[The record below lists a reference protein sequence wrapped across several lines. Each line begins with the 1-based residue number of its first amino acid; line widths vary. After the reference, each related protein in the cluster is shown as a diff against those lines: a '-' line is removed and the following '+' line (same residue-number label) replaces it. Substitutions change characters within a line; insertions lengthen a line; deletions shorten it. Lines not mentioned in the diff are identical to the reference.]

1 MQSVVETI
9 IECSNRLQN
18 DNKYFDDIY
27 RAIIEKGQ
35 QPIKDEFNTYANAI
49 LNIEPNLQNKVVLPS
64 ISDINVVADAEYDG
78 LGNVTV
84 SAVTSDIDKNIIP
97 ENIKKDIT
105 ILGVTG
111 TLESTVSIEIT
122 NLAYFFVYNW
132 RTPSDYWN
140 LVTNKVTDMKYML
153 NRAIMDAGTYDL
165 DISGITAEANLE
177 SVFYDT
183 TTRGIVNII
192 LKTCN
197 TNTSLKKLMHG
208 DNMKGDSSNYYNF
221 SISDDSD
228 CSLIESLCLTF
239 CNKWYGTIDLTKL
252 SNSPLKN
259 LKEAFTYINVL
270 NEIIGLSNLDVSQ
283 VTTLYRTFKCFNND
297 VGSTIETI
305 DLSSW
310 DYSNVTNFYDT
321 FNTAKT
327 KTIEMNANINIT
339 DANLTGAFYGSTV
352 ININNLNIVESTYS
366 TKATRP
372 LENTFNNCSNLL
384 EITSKNKWI
393 IHSGLYATFS
403 GASKLVTIPEIE
415 FHVHKVS
422 YKDTLEYVFKN
433 CSSIENINISI
444 IYDDDTAIYIK
455 EAFYNCTKLK
465 TITGNLDFSNVQNIS
480 NVFYGCTSLER
491 IETNGQI
498 AKNLTSNQTLDLSAS
513 AVFDI
518 ASFINSLAANTS
530 GYTRTIKLN
539 STVYSGITEETQA
552 LATQKSYTLVSA

>member
-27 RAIIEKGQ
+27 NAIIEKGQ

-49 LNIEPNLQNKVVLPS
+49 LNIEPNLQNKIVSPS

-84 SAVTSDIDKNIIP
+84 SAVTNEIDENIIP

-105 ILGVTG
+105 ILGIAG
-111 TLESTVSIEIT
+111 ILESGGNTEFN
-122 NLAYFFVYNW
+122 NLAYFFYNNY
-132 RTPSDYWN
+132 RIPSNYWN

-153 NRAIMDAGTYDL
+153 YKSTMDAGTYDL

-177 SVFYDT
+177 SVFYDAT
-183 TTRGIVNII
+183 PSGIANII
-192 LKTCN
+192 LKVCN

-208 DNMKGDSSNYYNF
+208 DNIKGSSSNYYNF

-228 CSLIESLCLTF
+228 CSSIESLYLTF
-239 CNKWYGTIDLTKL
+239 CNKWYGTINLTKL
-252 SNSPLKN
+252 SSSPLKN
-259 LKEAFTYINVL
+259 LQETFTYMNVL
-270 NEIIGLSNLDVSQ
+270 NEIIGLNNLDVSQ
-283 VTTLYRTFKCFNND
+283 VTTLYRTFKYFNNN
-297 VGSTIETI
+297 VGVTIETI

-310 DYSNVTNFYDT
+310 NYSNVTNFNEM
-321 FNTAKT
+321 FNYAKV
-327 KTIEMNANINIT
+327 KTVEMNENINIT
-339 DANLTGAFYGSTV
+339 DANLAGIFSRSL
-352 ININNLNIVESTYS
+352 IENINNLNIVESTYS
-366 TKATRP
+366 TKTNRP
-372 LENTFNNCSNLL
+372 LEGTFNTCSNLL
-384 EITSKNKWI
+384 QITSKNKWV
-393 IHSGLYATFS
+393 IHSGLYSTFAGS
-403 GASKLVTIPEIE
+403 PKLVAIPEIE
-415 FHVHKVS
+415 FHVHKIT
-422 YKDTLEYVFKN
+422 YKDTIEYVFKN

-444 IYDDDTAIYIK
+444 IYDDDTALYIK

-465 TITGNLDFSNVQNIS
+465 TITGNLDFSNVQSIS

-498 AKNLTSNQTLDLSAS
+498 AKNLKSNQTLDLSAS

-518 ASFINSLAANTS
+518 ASFISSLSANTS

>member
-1 MQSVVETI
+1 MAT
-9 IECSNRLQN
+9 
-18 DNKYFDDIY
+18 K
-27 RAIIEKGQ
+27 
-35 QPIKDEFNTYANAI
+35 
-49 LNIEPNLQNKVVLPS
+49 S
-64 ISDINVVADAEYDG
+64 ISENLKLNKNNWNNVKLAIEDKGVSTLNKTTTEYADLIRSIKAVLEEKNITPSTSLQVIVPDADVEGFNKIN
-78 LGNVTV
+78 V
-84 SAVTSDIDKNIIP
+84 SAVTSDIDENIIP

-111 TLESTVSIEIT
+111 TLESTVSTEIT

-183 TTRGIVNII
+183 TTRGIANII
-192 LKTCN
+192 LKVCN

-208 DNMKGDSSNYYNF
+208 DNIKGDSSNYYNF

-228 CSLIESLCLTF
+228 CSSIESLYLTF

-252 SNSPLKN
+252 SSSPLKN
-259 LKEAFTYINVL
+259 LQETFTYMNVL
-270 NEIIGLSNLDVSQ
+270 NEIIGLNNLDVSQ
-283 VTTLYRTFKCFNND
+283 VTTLYRTFRYFNNN

-310 DYSNVTNFYDT
+310 NYSNVTNFCDM
-321 FNTAKT
+321 FRNAKIT
-327 KTIEMNANINIT
+327 TVEMNENININ
-339 DANLTGAFYGSTV
+339 DANLAYAFFESTV
-352 ININNLNIVESTYS
+352 TNINNLNIVESTYS
-366 TKATRP
+366 NKATRP
-372 LENTFNNCSNLL
+372 LEATFNKCSNLL
-384 EITSKNKWI
+384 QITSKNKWI
-393 IHSGLYATFS
+393 IHSGLYYTF
-403 GASKLVTIPEIE
+403 AVTPKLVAIPEIE
-415 FHVHKVS
+415 FHAHNVS
-422 YKDTLEYVFKN
+422 YKDTLEYAFSN
-433 CSSIENINISI
+433 CNSIENINISI
-444 IYDDDTAIYIK
+444 IYDDNNVTLYTIGC
-455 EAFYNCTKLK
+455 FNNCKKLK
-465 TITGNLDFSNVQNIS
+465 TITGNLDLSNLYNFSNMFS
-480 NVFYGCTSLER
+480 GCTSLER

-498 AKNLTSNQTLDLSAS
+498 AKNLKSNQTLDLSAS

-518 ASFINSLAANTS
+518 ASFISSLAANTS

-539 STVYSGITEETQA
+539 STVYSGITEETKA